1 MSTMLA
7 DHTTLGLGGPAKA
20 FHTADSTDELVRL
33 VTGADRDGE
42 RVLVLGGGSNLVV
55 ADDGFPG
62 TVVLVASQGVTLTGA
77 GTDPETGEEV
87 VLLRADAGVEWDPL
101 VGRAVEEGLN
111 GIEFLSGIPGRVGS
125 TPIQNVGAY
134 GQDVSQTVREV
145 LALDRTTGELVTMSN
160 ADCGFTYRD
169 SVFKGHD
176 RYVVCEVVFEL
187 RRGGLSRPVRYA
199 EVARTMGAAAGERV
213 PLARAREV
221 VLGLRRGK
229 GMVLDP
235 ADPDTRSAG
244 SFFTNPVLAPE
255 EYAAFR
261 ERAAARLG
269 ADAEVPGHPD
279 PEGNVKLSAA
289 WLIDRAGFAKGYGA
303 GPARISG
310 KHTLALT
317 NPGGASTADL
327 LDLAREVRAGV
338 EEAFGVRLVN
348 EPVMVGVSLEGGDRS
363 PAR

>member
-20 FHTADSTDELVRL
+20 FHTASSTDELIRL
-33 VTGADRDGE
+33 VTEADRAGE

-55 ADDGFPG
+55 ADDGFLG
-62 TVVLVASQGVTLTGA
+62 TVILVASQGVTLTED
-77 GTDPETGEEV
+77 GTDPETGEDV

-101 VGRAVEEGLN
+101 VERTVAEGLN
-111 GIEFLSGIPGRVGS
+111 GVEFLSGIPGRVGS

-134 GQDVSQTVREV
+134 GQDVSQTIREV
-145 LALDRTTGELVTMSN
+145 LVLDRVTGERITMSN

-169 SVFKGHD
+169 SVFKGSD
-176 RYVVCEVVFEL
+176 RHVVCEVVFEL
-187 RRGGLSRPVRYA
+187 RRGPSSRPVRYA
-199 EVARTMGAAAGERV
+199 EVARTMGVDAGDRV
-213 PLARAREV
+213 PLEKAREV

-244 SFFTNPVLAPE
+244 SFFTNPVLSPE
-255 EYAAFR
+255 EYSAFR
-261 ERAAARLG
+261 ERAAGRLG
-269 ADAEVPGHPD
+269 AEAEIPGHPD
-279 PEGNVKLSAA
+279 EAGNVKLSAA
-289 WLIDRAGFAKGYGA
+289 WLIDRAGFTKGYGD

-317 NPGGASTADL
+317 NPGGATTADL

-338 EEAFGVRLVN
+338 EKAFGVRLVN
-348 EPVMVGVSLEGGDRS
+348 EPVMVGVSL
-363 PAR
+363 

>member
-1 MSTMLA
+1 MLA

-20 FHTADSTDELVRL
+20 FHTATTTDDLVRL
-33 VTGADRDGE
+33 VTDADRAGE
-42 RVLVLGGGSNLVV
+42 RVLVLGGGSNLVI

-62 TVVLVASQGVTLTGA
+62 TVILVASSGVTLTET
-77 GTDPETGEEV
+77 GTDPETGEDV

-101 VGRAVEEGLN
+101 VERTVAEGLN

-134 GQDVSQTVREV
+134 GQDVAQTIREV
-145 LALDRTTGELVTMSN
+145 LVLDRATGELVTMSN

-169 SVFKGHD
+169 SVFKGGD
-176 RYVVCEVVFEL
+176 RHVVCEVVFEL
-187 RRGGLSRPVRYA
+187 RRGPLSRPVRYA
-199 EVARTMGAAAGERV
+199 EVARTMGVDAGERV
-213 PLARAREV
+213 ALEKAREV
-221 VLGLRRGK
+221 VLGLRAGK

-235 ADPDTRSAG
+235 DDPDTRSAG
-244 SFFTNPVLAPE
+244 SFFTNPILSPV

-269 ADAEVPGHPD
+269 PDTAIPGHPD
-279 PEGNVKLSAA
+279 DQGNVKLSAA
-289 WLIDRAGFAKGYGA
+289 WLIDRAGFTKGYGD

-317 NPGGASTADL
+317 NPGGAATADL

-338 EEAFGVRLVN
+338 EDAFGVRLVN
-348 EPVMVGVSLEGGDRS
+348 EPVMVGVCL
-363 PAR
+363 